1 MRRHHS
7 WHFPVH
13 PPRSCRALA
22 APPMSALA
30 ASARGA
36 LRRLGGGTRGLQWR
50 RFAKASDP
58 TRAIGVVAHHYI
70 RSHAGFD
77 DLEVHRVHDRGG
89 EPRTDRHAE
98 KGRADPLARRE
109 PEADVGRTAGGVH
122 LQLVLQA
129 LQQVHHL
136 TAGLIDGSDRHDERI
151 DYDITVRDAVVS
163 GAMHDLL
170 RHLEADIGIL
180 GDAGLVVGDRHHRGA
195 VLLHERQHR
204 FEPLLFAGDRVDERL
219 ALVDGKSRL
228 ERFHN
233 RGVDRERHIGYRL
246 HELHR
251 LGENRRLIRQ
261 GDAGVDIQHVG
272 TGRHLRQRIGL
283 DAAEVP
289 GSHLGRE
296 DLAPRGVDALADHHE
311 GALEA
316 EHDLAGCGADHG
328 IGHEAILLVF
338 AWGSRPGYHGLR
350 PFSTPERSMISATVC
365 SWRYAMTCTPCTP
378 LMVRISWM
386 RSMQSWRP
394 SAAGSAAPASRL
406 MTASGMCTPGTWVRI
421 HSPALAERSGPT
433 PTRMKT
439 LSSSP
444 SSSTCPMNVRSIGT
458 S

>member
-7 WHFPVH
+7 WHFPLH
-13 PPRSCRALA
+13 RPRSCRTLA
-22 APPMSALA
+22 TPPMSTLA
-30 ASARGA
+30 AAACGA
-36 LRRLGGGTRGLQWR
+36 LWRLGGGTGRLERR
-50 RFAKASDP
+50 RFAEATYP
-58 TRAIGVVAHHYI
+58 TGAIGIVAHHHI
-70 RSHAGFD
+70 RGHARLD
-77 DLEVHRVHDRGG
+77 DLEMHGVHDRGS
-89 EPRTDRHAE
+89 EPGADRHAE
-98 KGRADPLARRE
+98 KGCTDALARRE
-109 PEADVGRTAGGVH
+109 AEAHVGGSAGGVH

-136 TAGLIDGSDRHDERI
+136 TAGLVDGADRHDERV
-151 DYDITVRDAVVS
+151 DYDIAIGDAVIG
-163 GAMHDLL
+163 GALHDLPG
-170 RHLEADIGIL
+170 HLEAHIGIL
-180 GDAGLVVGDRHHRGA
+180 GDPGLVVGDRYHRCA

-204 FEPLLFAGDRVDERL
+204 FQALLLAGDRVDERL
-219 ALVDGKSRL
+219 ALVDGESRL
-228 ERFHN
+228 ERLDD
-233 RGVDRERHIGYRL
+233 RGVDRQRHIGDRL

-251 LGENRRLIRQ
+251 LGKDRGLVRQ
-261 GDAGVDIQHVG
+261 RDAGIHIQHVSA
-272 TGRHLRQRIGL
+272 GRHLRERIRL
-283 DAAEVP
+283 DAAEVA
-289 GSHLGRE
+289 GGHLGRE
-296 DLAPRGVDALADHHE
+296 DLAPGRVDALADHDE
-311 GALEA
+311 GTLEA
-316 EHDLAGCGADHG
+316 KHDLAGCGADHG

-386 RSMQSWRP
+386 RSMHSWRP

-421 HSPALAERSGPT
+421 HSAALVERSGPT